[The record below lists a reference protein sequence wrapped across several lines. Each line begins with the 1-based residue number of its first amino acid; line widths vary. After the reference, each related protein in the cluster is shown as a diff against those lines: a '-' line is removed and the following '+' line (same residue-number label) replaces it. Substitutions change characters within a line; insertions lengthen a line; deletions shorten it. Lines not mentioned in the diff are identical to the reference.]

1 MSGED
6 AIIYDGEAKV
16 TQKTTY
22 EVIYCE
28 GGKPLA
34 VAEFRRKEDA
44 EAYAAALNERSR
56 KCGHFKGEQG

>member
-22 EVIYCE
+22 EVIFCE
-28 GGKPLA
+28 SGQPLA
-34 VAEFRRKEDA
+34 VAEFRRKEEA

-56 KCGHFKGEQG
+56 QCGHFKGEGQ

>member
-1 MSGED
+1 MRGED

-22 EVIYCE
+22 EVIFCE

-34 VAEFRRKEDA
+34 VAEFRRKEEA

-56 KCGHFKGEQG
+56 QCGHFKGEQG